1 MARPRSEDSMKNKW
15 FFVGVAGVSILLGAT
30 GAAARSYNPLKWIKK
45 NPGPTANEQLAAN
58 QEEERKLS
66 LQLQALLPPKTTLR
80 EACNGLLSLEDCVAA
95 LHVSRNLKIKYNCL
109 KWDMTAARPNGD
121 VKTCE
126 APPRDKA
133 LSLVNAIRVLNSDAD
148 ARSEEHTSELQSR
161 VDLVCRLLLE
171 KKKRK

>member
-1 MARPRSEDSMKNKW
+1 MKTKW
-15 FFVGVAGVSILLGAT
+15 LVIGAAALGILLGAS

-45 NPGPTANEQLAAN
+45 NPGPTANERLAAH

-66 LQLQALLPPKTTLR
+66 LQLQALLPAKTTLR
-80 EACNGLLSLEDCVAA
+80 EACSGFLSLEDCVAA

-121 VKTCE
+121 VKTCQ

-133 LSLVNAIRVLNSDAD
+133 LSLLNAIRVLDSGAD
-148 ARSEEHTSELQSR
+148 AKAEAKNAERRAREDIKDATS
-161 VDLVCRLLLE
+161 
-171 KKKRK
+171 

>member
-1 MARPRSEDSMKNKW
+1 MKNKW
-15 FFVGVAGVSILLGAT
+15 LVIGAAGISLLLGASR
-30 GAAARSYNPLKWIKK
+30 AAARSYNPLKWIKK
-45 NPGPTANEQLAAN
+45 NPGLTADQQLAAN
-58 QEEERKLS
+58 KEEERKLS

-80 EACNGLLSLEDCVAA
+80 EACRGYVSLEDCVAA

-133 LSLVNAIRVLNSDAD
+133 LSLVKAIRVLNSEAD
-148 ARSEEHTSELQSR
+148 AKAEAKNAERRAREDIRDAIS
-161 VDLVCRLLLE
+161 
-171 KKKRK
+171 

>member
-1 MARPRSEDSMKNKW
+1 MKTKW
-15 FFVGVAGVSILLGAT
+15 LVIGAAAVGILLGAS

-45 NPGPTANEQLAAN
+45 NPGPTANERLAAH

-80 EACNGLLSLEDCVAA
+80 DACSGSPSLEDCVAA

-121 VKTCE
+121 VKTCQ

-133 LSLVNAIRVLNSDAD
+133 LSLVNAIRVLDSGAD
-148 ARSEEHTSELQSR
+148 AKAEAKNAQRRAREDIKDATS
-161 VDLVCRLLLE
+161 
-171 KKKRK
+171 

>member
-1 MARPRSEDSMKNKW
+1 MKTKRL
-15 FFVGVAGVSILLGAT
+15 VTGAAGIGILLGAS

-58 QEEERKLS
+58 QEAERKLS

-80 EACNGLLSLEDCVAA
+80 DACSGFLSLEDCVAA

-133 LSLVNAIRVLNSDAD
+133 LSLVKAIRILNSDAD
-148 ARSEEHTSELQSR
+148 AKAEAKNAERRAREDIKDATF
-161 VDLVCRLLLE
+161 
-171 KKKRK
+171 

>member
-1 MARPRSEDSMKNKW
+1 MKNKW
-15 FFVGVAGVSILLGAT
+15 LAIGAAGISILLGAT
-30 GAAARSYNPLKWIKK
+30 AAAARSYNPLKWFKGS
-45 NPGPTANEQLAAN
+45 PRLTANEQLAAN
-58 QEEERKLS
+58 KEEERKLT
-66 LQLQALLPPKTTLR
+66 LQLQALLPPKTALR
-80 EACNGLLSLEDCVAA
+80 EACSGFVSLEDCVAA

-148 ARSEEHTSELQSR
+148 AKAAAKNAERRAREDIKDATP
-161 VDLVCRLLLE
+161 
-171 KKKRK
+171 